1 MLTNPVRTVLCVL
14 FAVAL
19 AACGTLV
26 TEGRAH
32 VAVTNDSETFYYVAL
47 TWPGKRVVYPVEP
60 GADVLAGNTIG
71 VAGYLGAIEVLTDA
85 CDIVARVQGLGD
97 THSRLLITAT
107 SVSIEPFSN
116 AEERG
121 FVDAWGQPDACG
133 ATYPPR

>member
-1 MLTNPVRTVLCVL
+1 MLTNPLRTVECVL
-14 FAVAL
+14 FGVML
-19 AACGTLV
+19 AACPALP

-32 VAVTNDSETFYYVAL
+32 VAVTNDSDTFYYVAL
-47 TWPGKRVVYPVEP
+47 TWPEKRIVYPVEP

-85 CDIVARVQGLGD
+85 CEIVARVQGLGD

-121 FVDAWGQPDACG
+121 FVDAWGEPDACG